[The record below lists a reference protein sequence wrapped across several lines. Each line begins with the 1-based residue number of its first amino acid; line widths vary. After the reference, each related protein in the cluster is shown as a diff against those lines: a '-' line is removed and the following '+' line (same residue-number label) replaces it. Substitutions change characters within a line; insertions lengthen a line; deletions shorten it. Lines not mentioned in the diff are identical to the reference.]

1 MKWSDKYEFIEL
13 FKKQK
18 ISIIGRETASLKS
31 DEQKNIEI
39 VIENNTNLFENEL

>member
-1 MKWSDKYEFIEL
+1 MNLLNYLKN
-13 FKKQK
+13 KKSQLLEEK
-18 ISIIGRETASLKS
+18 QLALKS